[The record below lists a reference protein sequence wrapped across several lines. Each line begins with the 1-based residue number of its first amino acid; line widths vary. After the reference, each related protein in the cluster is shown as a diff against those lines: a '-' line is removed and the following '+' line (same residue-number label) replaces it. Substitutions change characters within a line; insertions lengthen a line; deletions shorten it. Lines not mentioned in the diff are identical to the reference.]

1 MPEISVIMG
10 VYNQLNREVLL
21 QAVNSILNQ
30 TVKDIE
36 FIIYDDG
43 SCEQAAMI
51 LREVA
56 ATDDR
61 IILIGQEENHGLA
74 FSLNACIGK
83 ARGKYIARMDADDIS
98 YPDRLQKQKDFLENN
113 PEYAWCGCCI
123 DLFDENGIWGKR
135 EYPLMPTQDDY
146 LKYSPYAHPTVM
158 YRAEIFDTNQ
168 GYLESKETLR
178 CEDYEIFMR
187 FRKAGLKGANLGE
200 ILFGYREDSDSFRR
214 RSIKHRW
221 NEAKCRY
228 RNFKSLGILF
238 PKGWIYVLRPVIAC
252 MIPYT
257 VLELYKRKR
266 YSAQKSPLLE
276 ESMSFEK
283 FRQIRTAN
291 KEKISPSLE
300 RSLPFEKL
308 K

>member
-10 VYNQLNREVLL
+10 VYNQLDKKVLL

-30 TVKDIE
+30 TVTDIE

-43 SCEQAAMI
+43 SCAEAADI
-51 LREVA
+51 LKEVA
-56 ATDDR
+56 LLDKR
-61 IILIGQEENHGLA
+61 ILLIGHEENHGLA
-74 FSLNACIGK
+74 FSLNACIGM

-98 YPDRLQKQKDFLENN
+98 YPDRLQKQKNFLENHT
-113 PEYAWCGCCI
+113 EYAWCGCCI

-135 EYPLMPTQDDY
+135 DYPLMPTEEDY
-146 LKYSPYAHPTVM
+146 LKFSPYAHPTVM

-187 FRKAGLKGANLGE
+187 FRKAGLKGANLNE
-200 ILFGYREDSDSFRR
+200 TLFCYREDSGSFRR
-214 RSIKHRW
+214 RNIRNRW

-238 PKGWIYVLRPVIAC
+238 PKGWIYVLRPIMAC
-252 MIPYT
+252 MIPYSI
-257 VLELYKRKR
+257 LELYKRRK
-266 YSAQKSPLLE
+266 YSAEKYLPAEERLSLE
-276 ESMSFEK
+276 K
-283 FRQIRTAN
+283 RRNIGTIKTA
-291 KEKISPSLE
+291 ERSPSLE
-300 RSLPFEKL
+300 K
-308 K
+308 